1 MPLLLF
7 LLLSLLL
14 FLSLFLPVKG
24 LFLLSGS
31 SLFILRWKLGTTFCR
46 IVVVHYGCC
55 GGRVL
60 SVVVVVVVV
69 SVIIVVVF
77 AVAVIA
83 RGQMIPPRKMI
94 LRHHNERIDDI
105 RLYGGEFFF
114 GIQTARARGN
124 MRRGA
129 LEMRAL
135 NRVGTVEGLRGRLG
149 QCEKRPGGVGRHG
162 DGRI

>member
-1 MPLLLF
+1 M
-7 LLLSLLL
+7 
-14 FLSLFLPVKG
+14 
-24 LFLLSGS
+24 
-31 SLFILRWKLGTTFCR
+31 
-46 IVVVHYGCC
+46 
-55 GGRVL
+55 
-60 SVVVVVVVV
+60 VVVVV

-83 RGQMIPPRKMI
+83 RGQIPPRKMI